1 MMRKI
6 LTVCA
11 LLLFYG
17 CQQKQDV
24 AVPTTKE
31 LIANPQ
37 LLSEWQ
43 AKCNTGD
50 YSPLPANRK
59 DNLCF
64 TTREAAGSV
73 AANKAGNEE
82 ADFFEQNT
90 RRKK

>member
-1 MMRKI
+1 MRKI
-6 LTVCA
+6 FSLCA
-11 LLLFYG
+11 LLVVCG

-31 LIANPQ
+31 LMANPQ

-43 AKCNTGD
+43 AKCNTSD
-50 YSPLPANRK
+50 YSHLPADQK

-64 TTREAAGSV
+64 TTREAARSLAV
-73 AANKAGNEE
+73 TKVGNEE
-82 ADFFEQNT
+82 ADFFDQNT